1 MKRSIVYSSFAWMI
15 LLLSMTGCGNG
26 KNAVLEGILP
36 SRIENIT
43 GEDVVPEGSEGALPS
58 ETDTYD
64 ASAFVPRMFLGTWKL
79 QAIEGETPAIEVPEP
94 PGSGAE
100 SCSVGAF
107 PDSMILGDT
116 VRGNEAEVYRID
128 FDDYYYMQADYKPVE
143 DSEEDLSEF
152 RMLFDVVGKMLA
164 VGFTGEVTDER
175 YYTEDIDTVDIFE
188 MDYGF
193 EWSGYELTLNYGG
206 ASAVYVPSTF
216 EGDMLKACEGF
227 SGSNGQVKMPDW
239 RFSPLDMTGDGKGM
253 IGTVYDNNVEMNYS
267 FGEDGSFSIT
277 TEYGEVFSFDRYWY
291 SDSCLTLP
299 SGNLKMM
306 YQHDLL
312 SFYYEDPYRAKRME
326 SNYFSMEEL
335 TIAGKKL
342 GSPLW
347 CSVRELIGQ
356 GYKTDV
362 DIAKSVIPS
371 GCVSPEFEL
380 RFRTAGIIVRAVNP
394 TDVELPLGAC
404 IIFKYRFD
412 EESGDILRRVR
423 FLSGDDRMKC
433 GETTDEDL
441 ALYSNLFPVS
451 DHVMRAQLSWI
462 DSLYDYDFE
471 GYSAHVLEGL
481 DGKGSSLF
489 VQLETDGKKLHA
501 FSCSLSVYENRN
513 LDQNIAY
520 EDLQDLSQDKC
531 ESLAARRDEIAKN
544 VNAGFADLS
553 DVACDTY
560 GTIFIPWSS
569 VFSYGKAE
577 LSDEGKQLLDKV
589 SDLYIR
595 AVGTYDNIIGIQT
608 GVNARIDLV
617 EDGQSFSV
625 PRAEAVSEY
634 LNDRM
639 SQKGGKFS
647 IFPVGYGETEY
658 LQEEGVDTLGS
669 NLISVR
675 FILDPACV
683 GEMTGKEIGLIYK
696 EKEGEASYRYMKQES
711 ALVGEERAAFAEKYA
726 GTYNA
731 DSYTNEA
738 IGMTWQLPEG
748 WHFYDDD
755 ELTAYNE
762 MSAEALL
769 LKDLPIYI
777 FAAVNDGYDTMIDIR
792 LYPCDAAAYE
802 TAGEEFAK
810 SLFDSYASVC
820 RTNYSDVTA
829 ETENVTFGGRTV
841 KKGSFKFTADD
852 QEFVRKQY
860 YLVFP
865 DAAVVITLSGTQDSE
880 ILDDPGLK

>member
-1 MKRSIVYSSFAWMI
+1 MKRSIVFSSFAWTI
-15 LLLSMTGCGNG
+15 LLLSVTGCGSD
-26 KNAVLEGILP
+26 KNAVLKGILP
-36 SRIENIT
+36 SRIENIID
-43 GEDVVPEGSEGALPS
+43 EDVIPEGSEGALSS

-64 ASAFVPRMFLGTWKL
+64 ATAFNPRMFIGTWKFH
-79 QAIEGETPAIEVPEP
+79 AIEGEMPVIEVPAP
-94 PGSGAE
+94 SGSGAE

-152 RMLFDVVGKMLA
+152 RMLFDVVGKTLA

-175 YYTEDIDTVDIFE
+175 YYTEDVDTVDIFE
-188 MDYGF
+188 IDYGF
-193 EWSGYELTLNYGG
+193 EWSGYELTLNYGD

-216 EGDMLKACEGF
+216 EGDMQKACEGF
-227 SGSNGQVKMPDW
+227 AGSNGQVKMPDW
-239 RFSPLDMTGDGKGM
+239 QFSPLSMTGDGKGM
-253 IGTVYDNNVEMNYS
+253 VGTVYDNNVEMNYS

-306 YQHDLL
+306 YQHNLL
-312 SFYYEDPYRAKRME
+312 SFYHEDPYRAKRME
-326 SNYFSMEEL
+326 SNYLSMEEL
-335 TIAGKKL
+335 TMAGKKL

-347 CSVRELIGQ
+347 CSVQELIGQ

-362 DIAKSVIPS
+362 DIGQSMIPS

-412 EESGDILRRVR
+412 EGSGDILRRVR
-423 FLSGDDRMKC
+423 FLTGDDCVKS
-433 GETTDEDL
+433 GETTNEDL
-441 ALYSNLFPVS
+441 AVYSNLFPVR
-451 DHVMRAQLSWI
+451 DHVMRAQLSSS
-462 DSLYDYDFE
+462 DSLDDYDFQD
-471 GYSAHVLEGL
+471 YSAHVLEGL
-481 DGKGSSLF
+481 DGKGSSVFL
-489 VQLETDGKKLHA
+489 QLETDGEKLHA

-520 EDLQDLSQDKC
+520 ENLQDLSQDKC
-531 ESLAARRDEIAKN
+531 ESLAARRDEIAKS

-553 DVACDTY
+553 DVYCDTY
-560 GTIFIPWSS
+560 GTIYIPWSS

-577 LSDEGKQLLDKV
+577 LSNEGKQLLDKV

-595 AVGTYDNIIGIQT
+595 AVGTYDNIVGIQT